1 MNILAKHIHSPTNYY
16 GALSNTG
23 EKTLTH
29 YLDFLNQLERIGSLW

>member
-29 YLDFLNQLERIGSLW
+29 DLDSLDQLKKIGSLW